1 MRKDFARSAFEGRR
15 DFVIK
20 RGETRFVSLHVDGK
34 LLSSNCD
41 KYVAVFLE
49 RDFFDTRV
57 FYRARLSHRSS
68 LGNFAKIATLLR
80 FAPRLPT
87 IVAQTEGE
95 RERKKKE
102 QSSWKDA
109 GRREILSGAIDN
121 RYDRGEKAW
130 KEGEREKDDRS
141 FLE

>member
-1 MRKDFARSAFEGRR
+1 MYRYTSMENYFRATAINTLQCFSSVISSIRVSFIARAFPIALRLEILQKSPRYYASHHGYPRSLRKQ
-15 DFVIK
+15 K
-20 RGETRFVSLHVDGK
+20 
-34 LLSSNCD
+34 
-41 KYVAVFLE
+41 
-49 RDFFDTRV
+49 
-57 FYRARLSHRSS
+57 
-68 LGNFAKIATLLR
+68 
-80 FAPRLPT
+80 
-87 IVAQTEGE
+87 E